1 MAQLVTIFGGSG
13 FVGRHIAL
21 RMAQAG
27 WRVRVVT
34 RDPNLAGFVRPY
46 GVVGQVEP
54 VFGNIR
60 DDASVAQALQGAD
73 AVVNCVGT
81 FDASGPNNFDA
92 VQEEGAER
100 VARLAAAAGVKRLVH
115 LSAIGA
121 DPESPS
127 RYGRTKAAGEAAVL
141 AHFPD
146 AVILRPSI
154 IFGTDDG
161 FFNRFA
167 GIPGPVL
174 PITGG
179 RTRFQPVW
187 VDDVARAVEV
197 TLTREVEP
205 GIYELG
211 GPETATLR
219 ELMERML
226 VEIRRRRL
234 IMNMP
239 AAIARPLAGI
249 ITFAHVMSLGIVP
262 RLLTTDQ
269 VAQLSVDNVVA
280 DGARG
285 FADLGIEPM
294 AMSVILP
301 DYLWRFRPSGQYL
314 AIKESARDLRG

>member
-34 RDPNLAGFVRPY
+34 RDPNLAGFVRTY
-46 GVVGQVEP
+46 GVVGQVDP
-54 VFGNIR
+54 IFGNIR
-60 DDASVAQALQGAD
+60 DDDSVAQALQGAD

-81 FDASGPNNFDA
+81 FDASGRNNFHA
-92 VQEEGAER
+92 VQDEGAER
-100 VARLAAAAGVKRLVH
+100 VARLAAGAGVKRFVH
-115 LSAIGA
+115 VSAIGA

-127 RYGRTKAAGEAAVL
+127 LYGRTKAAGEAAVL
-141 AHFPD
+141 VHFPD
-146 AVILRPSI
+146 AMILRPSVV
-154 IFGTDDG
+154 FGVDDS

-167 GIPGPVL
+167 GMRGPVL

-187 VDDVARAVEV
+187 VDDVARAAEV
-197 TLTREVEP
+197 VLTRDVEP
-205 GIYELG
+205 GVYELG
-211 GPETATLR
+211 GPDTATLR

-234 IMNMP
+234 IVNLP

-249 ITFAHVMSLGIVP
+249 ITFANVMSLGIVP

-294 AMSVILP
+294 PMTAILP
-301 DYLWRFRPSGQYL
+301 EYLWRFRPSGQYL